1 MDSSQQSAVKR
12 RRDGDDSG
20 CRWALMRD
28 ADCRSAV
35 VDDAMETPSH
45 SKTMAVNMAAETNQ
59 TKEDQLEAR
68 NINKTIQYQITLYKT
83 VL

>member
-1 MDSSQQSAVKR
+1 VTN
-12 RRDGDDSG
+12 
-20 CRWALMRD
+20 CP
-28 ADCRSAV
+28 SAV

-45 SKTMAVNMAAETNQ
+45 SKTMAVNMAAKQTKQ